1 MKYQRDKPVLSNRKG
16 SELPLSGQALL
27 ELLQAILARGLPF
40 RFRARGLS
48 MFPFIRDGDII
59 TVSPLAGN
67 MPRIGDVLAFTH
79 PETGK
84 LLVHRIVGITGI
96 FFLPKGDNGFY
107 IDGFVP
113 KEGILG
119 CVTNVER
126 DGKVRL
132 LGFGPERLLIACLSR
147 MGILRP
153 LLSRI
158 WRHIRPVVRR

>member
-1 MKYQRDKPVLSNRKG
+1 MKG
-16 SELPLSGQALL
+16 SELSLSGQALL
-27 ELLQAILARGLPF
+27 ELLQAVLGRGLPF
-40 RFRARGLS
+40 RFRAKGAS

-59 TVSPLAGN
+59 TVSPLSGSV
-67 MPRIGDVLAFTH
+67 PCIGDVLAFAH

-84 LLVHRIVGITGI
+84 LLVHRIVGVKGN
-96 FFLPKGDNGFY
+96 FFLPKGDNTLDT
-107 IDGFVP
+107 DGFVP

-147 MGILRP
+147 IGILRP
-153 LLSRI
+153 LLSMI
-158 WRHIRPVVRR
+158 WQHTRPAVRR